1 MRQHFETEPGV
12 PGKKRSNLKKQRKRN
27 PREMIGGTI
36 ITVKYNYF
44 AFSFRKG
51 QFKVAVEHYTRSVGK
66 DPENAKTFSNRAAC
80 YHKLEQVDLCIQVRI
95 QKS

>member
-36 ITVKYNYF
+36 ITVKYSNYF
-44 AFSFRKG
+44 SFSFRKG
-51 QFKVAVEHYTRSVGK
+51 QFKVAVEHYTRSLAKG
-66 DPENAKTFSNRAAC
+66 PENSKTLSNRAAC
-80 YHKLEQVDLCIQVRI
+80 YHKLEQMDLCIQVGI
-95 QKS
+95 